1 MKYWIVYKTSRDR
14 SVFEDK
20 ASLITYVA
28 KEKIKGNLDIKIK
41 VIEAKVLE
49 ETTVSNLFDSI
60 EKSNEIDHR
69 INATLSDDAFFRD
82 LEKFRSIYGRYTDG
96 ANTGFLTNLI
106 LNINDKK
113 KVLNLIK
120 GNKEYLLCEISDD
133 VEWFECLIPL
143 GIEEMVDGFYQKLN
157 GYNTRVMVS
166 KKRKENFLKAKK
178 NLALKSEE

>member
-1 MKYWIVYKTSRDR
+1 MKFWIAYKTSR
-14 SVFEDK
+14 S
-20 ASLITYVA
+20 ALIFNEEGPLISYVA
-28 KEKIKGNLDIKIK
+28 KERIKGNLNVKIR
-41 VIEAKVLE
+41 VIEGNIIE
-49 ETTVSNLFDSI
+49 ETTVGNLFDSI
-60 EKSNEIDHR
+60 EKSNELDHR
-69 INATLSDDAFFRD
+69 INATLSDDAFFSD
-82 LEKFRSIYGRYTDG
+82 LEKFRSRYDRYTDG

-120 GNKEYLLCEISDD
+120 RNKEYLLCEISDD

-157 GYNTRVMVS
+157 GWNTRVMVS

-178 NLALKSEE
+178 NLDLKSKE